1 MDSFELN
8 KVLGAVLATCLGLLS
23 LNIAANAVFAP
34 HKPEKPGYQIAVTE
48 EAPAAGQGAAPAAAA
63 ETPLPE
69 RLAKADLSRGENS
82 AKKCMSCHTVEKGGR
97 NMVGPNLYG
106 VVGRAKASV
115 PGFSYSAAL
124 KAKGGEWT
132 PEELDAFVHNPK
144 AAVPGTNMN
153 FAGIARGTERADLIT
168 FLNSKSDNP
177 AQLPKAADAGAPG
190 RQAGIA
196 QQ

>member
-1 MDSFELN
+1 
-8 KVLGAVLATCLGLLS
+8 
-23 LNIAANAVFAP
+23 
-34 HKPEKPGYQIAVTE
+34 
-48 EAPAAGQGAAPAAAA
+48 
-63 ETPLPE
+63 
-69 RLAKADLSRGENS
+69 
-82 AKKCMSCHTVEKGGR
+82 MSCHTFDKGGR
-97 NMVGPNLYG
+97 NTVGPNLYG
-106 VVGRAKASV
+106 VVGRPKASA
-115 PGFSYSAAL
+115 PGFNYSAAL

-132 PEELDAFVHNPK
+132 PEELDAFIHNPK

-190 RQAGIA
+190 KQAGIA